1 MQSDVLFRNRPR
13 SLLLLWQAPAAA
25 LCVFFGVQEMGAGTR
40 EVAGAQQQASVWRAE
55 HRIIDLHQHIDCTT
69 QHLARAVKIMDAVG
83 LGVGVNLSGGY
94 VTRTNNDAPSEF
106 ERNKQLADRLFPGR
120 FLHYMNLDYRDW
132 DAPEFSARAVKQI
145 EEGHRLGAA
154 GFKE

>member
-1 MQSDVLFRNRPR
+1 MQMRIF
-13 SLLLLWQAPAAA
+13 LLAAGISTILLQTASAANTDPAST
-25 LCVFFGVQEMGAGTR
+25 QR
-40 EVAGAQQQASVWRAE
+40 EASVWRAE

-106 ERNKQLADRLFPGR
+106 ERNKHLADRLFPGR
-120 FLHYMNLDYRDW
+120 FLHYMNLDYKDW

-145 EEGHRLGAA
+145 EE
-154 GFKE
+154 